1 MTMRFGV
8 TPTAMRRDVDSD
20 RRARDA
26 RAATM
31 GCASTKAIDAEP
43 GNGRDARARARAG
56 DEATM
61 TDAAMIHDS
70 NDGEDGGRVGDE
82 EWGDERARVGDDA
95 MWSMDG
101 RAGASREVKERWMRS
116 PRSRG
121 TGKSLRGAADGGR
134 GTPVV
139 SGGRSMIELRSF
151 NDRDRDVGTLDDA
164 VVRTRGRQD
173 RGLPPTPTA
182 SGRLERAS
190 RSSLENDA
198 GGKISVMS
206 WLKDVGKGGRGANW
220 QTPTTASTMLAHARQ
235 RALHKR
241 TLSLSMNSTDDL
253 SAFADRVT
261 RCVSTGGTPVDVIL
275 EDARAYT
282 ADDFLSDIENVVT
295 GMRERQ
301 DIVRRLTVET
311 IDACKTLV
319 ELEAPVEAMLRLKEV
334 TMETVE
340 DELDENS
347 TILSD
352 GSSSAV
358 HLAASLADEDGFE
371 ISSAILT
378 SPSRSITLRSP
389 PESSRRVGEISLEDV
404 EAELQDVR
412 RIAFESAP
420 PERALNIF

>member
-1 MTMRFGV
+1 MV
-8 TPTAMRRDVDSD
+8 KRR
-20 RRARDA
+20 
-26 RAATM
+26 
-31 GCASTKAIDAEP
+31 
-43 GNGRDARARARAG
+43 
-56 DEATM
+56 
-61 TDAAMIHDS
+61 
-70 NDGEDGGRVGDE
+70 GEGGE
-82 EWGDERARVGDDA
+82 
-95 MWSMDG
+95 
-101 RAGASREVKERWMRS
+101 
-116 PRSRG
+116 
-121 TGKSLRGAADGGR
+121 
-134 GTPVV
+134 
-139 SGGRSMIELRSF
+139 
-151 NDRDRDVGTLDDA
+151 
-164 VVRTRGRQD
+164 
-173 RGLPPTPTA
+173 
-182 SGRLERAS
+182 
-190 RSSLENDA
+190 
-198 GGKISVMS
+198 
-206 WLKDVGKGGRGANW
+206 GANW

-235 RALHKR
+235 LALHKR

-261 RCVSTGGTPVDVIL
+261 QRVSTCGTPVDVIL

-412 RIAFESAP
+412 RIALESAP